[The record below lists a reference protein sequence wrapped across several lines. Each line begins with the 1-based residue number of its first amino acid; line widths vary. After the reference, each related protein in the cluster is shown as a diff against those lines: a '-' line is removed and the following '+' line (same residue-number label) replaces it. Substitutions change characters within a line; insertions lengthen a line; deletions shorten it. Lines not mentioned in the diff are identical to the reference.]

1 MVDIELNRLRKQIA
15 EQRRKLA
22 KQQEIVKTQEQKRIL
37 RKELALLKSPTRRTT
52 SKLGKRL
59 GRGLKITGK
68 KVGKA
73 LLKQARLIQEQQ
85 ERERRAQLKLKKLQ
99 ISASRKQPKVIFV
112 KREKPSKK
120 RGKKGKARKRQRTV
134 AQIDNGVFGSL
145 DF

>member
-59 GRGLKITGK
+59 GR
-68 KVGKA
+68 
-73 LLKQARLIQEQQ
+73 
-85 ERERRAQLKLKKLQ
+85 
-99 ISASRKQPKVIFV
+99 
-112 KREKPSKK
+112 
-120 RGKKGKARKRQRTV
+120 
-134 AQIDNGVFGSL
+134 
-145 DF
+145 

>member
-1 MVDIELNRLRKQIA
+1 MVDIELKRLRKQIA

-37 RKELALLKSPTRRTT
+37 RKELALLKSPTKRTA